1 MVSHNIICLKI
12 VILSMI
18 NYENGICAEFQ
29 PGGVQKGIIY
39 LFAPA
44 PILFQVLSI
53 TIIIFYPI
61 DSATAKKNADIIKN
75 LNEYVLISFINS
87 IREPFSLVINYFQLF
102 F

>member
-1 MVSHNIICLKI
+1 
-12 VILSMI
+12 MI

-87 IREPFSLVINYFQLF
+87 IRKPFSLVIIYFQLF